1 MRLWPIASGVLVVG
15 LCATAFA
22 MVVRSDPAARVE
34 GQAAASTTETQ
45 TAQRREAPHDPDAEG
60 RVAELAG
67 KPGIVSE
74 RELVELYR
82 LWAGQDDKVWA
93 RRQIIDALLALDD
106 KKRGLKLVLEALA
119 SDATPIG
126 DDELLA
132 YAADKLGAFWSDD
145 KLYGYGRDLML
156 VQSEEKPRAVLA
168 RSLVDYTARLDETR
182 DPEYQKRTSLASDM
196 VDVYYQTD
204 DEGSRQ
210 HMLKGIDDLGGRDM
224 AKFMRDPNMDPK
236 ELASVRLH
244 LDTTEQAL
252 ADLDDEFGGASDQ
265 DWDGMLGPLRELAGL
280 DREELEDRL
289 AKQD

>member
-1 MRLWPIASGVLVVG
+1 MRLWPIAGGVLVVG

-22 MVVRSDPAARVE
+22 MVVRSDPAARSEV
-34 GQAAASTTETQ
+34 QAAVSTETQ
-45 TAQRREAPHDPDAEG
+45 TAPRREVPHDPDAEG

-119 SDATPIG
+119 SDATPID

-196 VDVYYQTD
+196 VDVYYQTE

-244 LDTTEQAL
+244 IDTTEQAL
-252 ADLDDEFGGASDQ
+252 ADLDDEFAGAPDQ